1 MKNLEFFKACFQSE
15 LKATFDTIKAIP
27 ENKLEYTPH
36 PINRTAYEIAEH
48 IVAHIFDFSVILQN
62 DTCDERLAFPFASPT
77 ELADKMQTLWS
88 EATDILD
95 TYDDD
100 KWEKET
106 VHLLV
111 GGKPFGEMPRFQMMW
126 FFLNDI
132 IHHTFAQWVEKTL
145 QSTDGAR
152 TPSMFKSPNI
162 IV

>member
-1 MKNLEFFKACFQSE
+1 MKNLDFFKACFQSE
-15 LKATFDTIKAIP
+15 LKATFETIKAIP

-62 DTCDERLAFPFASPT
+62 DTCDERLAFPFSSPT
-77 ELADKMQTLWS
+77 ELADEMQTLWS

-100 KWEKET
+100 KWEKEM
-106 VHLLV
+106 VALLV
-111 GGKPFGEMPRFQMMW
+111 GGKPFGEMRRFQMMW

-132 IHHTFAQWVEKTL
+132 IHHRGQLSSYIRPMGGKNPAVYGWSADTV
-145 QSTDGAR
+145 S
-152 TPSMFKSPNI
+152 
-162 IV
+162 V

>member
-1 MKNLEFFKACFQSE
+1 MKNLDFFKACFQSE
-15 LKATFDTIKAIP
+15 LKATFETIKAIP

-62 DTCDERLAFPFASPT
+62 DTCDERLAFPFSSPT
-77 ELADKMQTLWS
+77 ELADEMQTLWS

-100 KWEKET
+100 KWEKEM
-106 VHLLV
+106 VALLV

-126 FFLNDI
+126 FFLNYI
-132 IHHTFAQWVEKTL
+132 IHHRGQLSSYIRPMGCKNPAVYGWSADTV
-145 QSTDGAR
+145 S
-152 TPSMFKSPNI
+152 
-162 IV
+162 V

>member
-36 PINRTAYEIAEH
+36 PINRTAYEIVEH

-62 DTCDERLAFPFASPT
+62 DTCDERLAFPFASPK

-126 FFLNDI
+126 FFLNDL
-132 IHHTFAQWVEKTL
+132 IHHRGQLSAYIRPMGGKNPAIYGWSADTIDA
-145 QSTDGAR
+145 
-152 TPSMFKSPNI
+152 
-162 IV
+162 

>member
-62 DTCDERLAFPFASPT
+62 DTCDERLAFPFASPK
-77 ELADKMQTLWS
+77 ELADKMQILWS

-132 IHHTFAQWVEKTL
+132 IHH
-145 QSTDGAR
+145 
-152 TPSMFKSPNI
+152 N
-162 IV
+162 